1 MKKLLIA
8 TTNPGK
14 ILEYK
19 TLLSGLGIR
28 LTSLKEEG
36 ISLDV
41 EEDGKTFEENAI
53 KKAKEYCAVSNLPV
67 LADDGGLEIDYL
79 NGKPGVKSRRW
90 PGHEASDQELIAMT
104 LTKLAGVEWNKRKA
118 RLKVVI
124 ALAFPSDNKIYT
136 SEGVKEGYIRKNP
149 LNFTA
154 GYPFRSLFYLPELG
168 KTYSEISMEEE
179 AKIAHRSEA
188 LNKLMP
194 ILKNKLTTSD

>member
-53 KKAKEYCAVSNLPV
+53 KKAKE
-67 LADDGGLEIDYL
+67 
-79 NGKPGVKSRRW
+79 
-90 PGHEASDQELIAMT
+90 
-104 LTKLAGVEWNKRKA
+104 
-118 RLKVVI
+118 
-124 ALAFPSDNKIYT
+124 
-136 SEGVKEGYIRKNP
+136 
-149 LNFTA
+149 
-154 GYPFRSLFYLPELG
+154 
-168 KTYSEISMEEE
+168 
-179 AKIAHRSEA
+179 
-188 LNKLMP
+188 
-194 ILKNKLTTSD
+194 

>member
-1 MKKLLIA
+1 MQKLLIA

-19 TLLSGLGIR
+19 ILLSGLEIN
-28 LTSLKEEG
+28 LTSLKEEV
-36 ISLDV
+36 IALDI

-53 KKAKEYCAVSNLPV
+53 KKAKEYRAISNLPV

-79 NGKPGVKSRRW
+79 NGEPGVLSRRW
-90 PGHEASDQELIAMT
+90 PGYEASDQELIAMT
-104 LTKLAGVEWNKRKA
+104 LTKLAGVEWDKRKA

-124 ALAFPSDNKIYT
+124 ALAFPNDNKIYT

-149 LNFTA
+149 LGSTP

-168 KTYSEISMEEE
+168 KTYSEIPMEEE
-179 AKIAHRSEA
+179 AKIAHRAEA
-188 LNKLMP
+188 LKKLLP
-194 ILKNKLTTSD
+194 ILKNKLATSH